1 MRAARNAA
9 EAKMQ
14 TKNKTRRG
22 GSKSSRRA
30 AYLMNKMI
38 PAKRF
43 AKRFF
48 RELFYSLRQ
57 PFGAPSRAVVPA
69 LGQELPRTIGHFQVR
84 RRQKAHRVLCK
95 KAPAHPR
102 RGGYTMDSQNTSAS
116 KTTLLRCGTQ
126 FASYQ
131 GLSVFRMRDKLAG
144 RKSSLKSRQLT
155 PRREDFPKGK
165 ICGETFSRLFCAC
178 TKKCKLK

>member
-48 RELFYSLRQ
+48 REFFTPSASL
-57 PFGAPSRAVVPA
+57 
-69 LGQELPRTIGHFQVR
+69 LGHRLARGRELPLSE
-84 RRQKAHRVLCK
+84 A
-95 KAPAHPR
+95 
-102 RGGYTMDSQNTSAS
+102 N
-116 KTTLLRCGTQ
+116 LR
-126 FASYQ
+126 
-131 GLSVFRMRDKLAG
+131 K
-144 RKSSLKSRQLT
+144 
-155 PRREDFPKGK
+155 
-165 ICGETFSRLFCAC
+165 
-178 TKKCKLK
+178 